1 MQHLQN
7 IVQEFFK
14 DVIKQDAY
22 RLKSYFTIDARINWH
37 NTNESFN
44 VDEYIIANCEYPG
57 EWCGEIERIEQIET
71 LVISVAR
78 VWLQDMSASFH
89 VTSFFEFKDDKI
101 QQLNEYWGDDG
112 LAPKWR
118 QDKQIGSPIK

>member
-1 MQHLQN
+1 MNNLQE

-14 DVIKQDAY
+14 DVINQDAY
-22 RLKSYFTIDARINWH
+22 RLKSYFAIDACINWH

-89 VTSFFEFKDDKI
+89 VTSFFEFKNGKI
-101 QQLNEYWGDDG
+101 QVLNEYWGDDG
-112 LAPKWR
+112 LAPHWR
-118 QDKQIGSPIK
+118 QDKKIGRVIK

>member
-7 IVQEFFK
+7 IVQEFFSY
-14 DVIKQDAY
+14 VIKQDAY

-89 VTSFFEFKDDKI
+89 VTSFFKFKDEKI

-118 QDKQIGSPIK
+118 QDKQIGSLIK